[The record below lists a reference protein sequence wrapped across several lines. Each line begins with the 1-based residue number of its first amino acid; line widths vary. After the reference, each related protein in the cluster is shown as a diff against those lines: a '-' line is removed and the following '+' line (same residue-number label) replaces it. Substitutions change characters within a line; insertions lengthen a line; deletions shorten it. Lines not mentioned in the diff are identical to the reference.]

1 MLQFVERA
9 SRWYEQMLKLSAAQV
24 AALMK
29 LGSGIVRSLDRIAA
43 GGSQR
48 ARRR

>member
-9 SRWYEQMLKLSAAQV
+9 SRWYEQMLKLSSTQA

-29 LGSGIVRSLDRIAA
+29 LGSGIVRLLDRTTTPR
-43 GGSQR
+43 S
-48 ARRR
+48 RRRR